1 MKKRIAIISVIF
13 LVLAYIIFNAISYAN
28 ATLTVHLETAD
39 TSNVGYGI
47 GNPLQQGINIWDLRN
62 TANKKNLYCI
72 RADYSD
78 TWNNDGRTTDVNYN
92 LSYDLQNDREKIL
105 NYLTDNG
112 NDGDELLKQLLNPS
126 GNAYRQLLWLF
137 DNAYLEEED
146 AETYLN
152 NLGLYDSSLTSKD
165 IIAVQKAAVWYFT
178 NYRVGNN
185 GSYNRKGSSS
195 SWLYL
200 TTDGGSSFRAISDIG
215 VSGQDR
221 SYEAQLLYDYLV
233 TQAEEQAGKYTA
245 SNNYNLNTKP
255 ASVDTSGLTEQN
267 GKYVVNAEIS
277 SDYDYNIVGPIV
289 IDKNST
295 SDYSISM
302 TVTNQ
307 SGTTIHSSNYSFV
320 DKNGNS
326 LGSVTLKD
334 LVGRSGGFYVKVARN
349 LATTVNIKI
358 EITSNVTKKTLWL
371 KGTESSNQ
379 IKLSGTGEAEQPIV
393 EISEAPET
401 ETVELTGT
409 PETINIPVTKSW
421 SDSNNQDGL
430 RSTSVTVTLYANNV
444 AVNGKTLTLNSS
456 NSWKGTFTDLP
467 KYKNGIEITYTVKE
481 NNPPTGY
488 TPTVSGSITNGF
500 TVTNT
505 HTPETIEIPVTKI
518 WADNNNQDG
527 IRPLSVTVAL
537 YADNVAVSGKTLTLN
552 SSNGWKGT
560 FTDLPKNKDGREIVY
575 TVRENN
581 PPTGYTPT
589 VNGSISSGFTVT
601 NTHTPETINIPVEK
615 IWEDNNNQDRIRP
628 ASVIVTLYADNEAV
642 GGKSLTLTSSNS
654 WRGTFTN
661 LPKYKDGE
669 IIKYT
674 VKEEIVPSEY
684 EVSVDGTIEEGFTV
698 TNTHIPETIDIPVT
712 KEWVD
717 NNNQD
722 GIRPNSITVKLYA
735 DDIVVEGKI
744 LTLNAS
750 NGWRGTFTD
759 LPKYK
764 NGNEIK
770 YTVKEDT
777 ELSGYIPTIDGSMA
791 DGFIITN
798 THAPETIEIPVT
810 KVWSDSENQDRIRPD
825 SVIVTLYADDV
836 AVAGKTITLNAGN
849 GWEGTFTDLP
859 KYKNGNKIKYTVKE
873 DEPPIGYTPSVSG
886 SVEEGF
892 TVTNTHVPDT
902 IEIPVTKTWSDN
914 GDQDG
919 IRPTSVTVT
928 LYANDVAVEGK
939 TITLNTENQWKGT
952 FADLPKY
959 QDGKEIVYTVKED
972 NPQEGYTVEI
982 TGTIEEGFTVTNTHK
997 PETISIPV
1005 EKVWVDNENQDG
1017 IRPPE
1022 ITVTLYANDM
1032 AVEGKTITLNAEN
1045 EWKGTFADLPKYESG
1060 EEIKYTI
1067 KENDVL
1073 SGYKVAIGGTVT
1085 DGFTITNT
1093 HETDET
1099 SITVTKVWEDNNNQD
1114 GIRPPEITATLY
1126 ANEKPK
1132 ETITLSEGKWTHTFT
1147 GLPVME
1153 NGTKI
1158 NYTIDETEVP
1168 EEYEK
1173 VITGDATVGFIIT
1186 NKYTPGETSVTVNKA
1201 WVDENDKDEL
1211 RPDSVE
1217 IALLA
1222 NGDEIQTATLTG
1234 DD

>member
-430 RSTSVTVTLYANNV
+430 RPTSVTVTLYANNV

-527 IRPLSVTVAL
+527 IRPASVTVAL

-552 SSNGWKGT
+552 SSNG
-560 FTDLPKNKDGREIVY
+560 
-575 TVRENN
+575 
-581 PPTGYTPT
+581 
-589 VNGSISSGFTVT
+589 
-601 NTHTPETINIPVEK
+601 
-615 IWEDNNNQDRIRP
+615 
-628 ASVIVTLYADNEAV
+628 
-642 GGKSLTLTSSNS
+642 
-654 WRGTFTN
+654 
-661 LPKYKDGE
+661 
-669 IIKYT
+669 
-674 VKEEIVPSEY
+674 
-684 EVSVDGTIEEGFTV
+684 
-698 TNTHIPETIDIPVT
+698 
-712 KEWVD
+712 
-717 NNNQD
+717 
-722 GIRPNSITVKLYA
+722 
-735 DDIVVEGKI
+735 
-744 LTLNAS
+744 
-750 NGWRGTFTD
+750 
-759 LPKYK
+759 
-764 NGNEIK
+764 
-770 YTVKEDT
+770 
-777 ELSGYIPTIDGSMA
+777 
-791 DGFIITN
+791 
-798 THAPETIEIPVT
+798 
-810 KVWSDSENQDRIRPD
+810 
-825 SVIVTLYADDV
+825 
-836 AVAGKTITLNAGN
+836 
-849 GWEGTFTDLP
+849 
-859 KYKNGNKIKYTVKE
+859 
-873 DEPPIGYTPSVSG
+873 
-886 SVEEGF
+886 
-892 TVTNTHVPDT
+892 
-902 IEIPVTKTWSDN
+902 
-914 GDQDG
+914 
-919 IRPTSVTVT
+919 
-928 LYANDVAVEGK
+928 
-939 TITLNTENQWKGT
+939 
-952 FADLPKY
+952 
-959 QDGKEIVYTVKED
+959 
-972 NPQEGYTVEI
+972 
-982 TGTIEEGFTVTNTHK
+982 
-997 PETISIPV
+997 
-1005 EKVWVDNENQDG
+1005 
-1017 IRPPE
+1017 
-1022 ITVTLYANDM
+1022 
-1032 AVEGKTITLNAEN
+1032 
-1045 EWKGTFADLPKYESG
+1045 
-1060 EEIKYTI
+1060 
-1067 KENDVL
+1067 
-1073 SGYKVAIGGTVT
+1073 
-1085 DGFTITNT
+1085 
-1093 HETDET
+1093 
-1099 SITVTKVWEDNNNQD
+1099 
-1114 GIRPPEITATLY
+1114 
-1126 ANEKPK
+1126 
-1132 ETITLSEGKWTHTFT
+1132 
-1147 GLPVME
+1147 
-1153 NGTKI
+1153 
-1158 NYTIDETEVP
+1158 
-1168 EEYEK
+1168 
-1173 VITGDATVGFIIT
+1173 
-1186 NKYTPGETSVTVNKA
+1186 
-1201 WVDENDKDEL
+1201 
-1211 RPDSVE
+1211 
-1217 IALLA
+1217 
-1222 NGDEIQTATLTG
+1222 
-1234 DD
+1234 